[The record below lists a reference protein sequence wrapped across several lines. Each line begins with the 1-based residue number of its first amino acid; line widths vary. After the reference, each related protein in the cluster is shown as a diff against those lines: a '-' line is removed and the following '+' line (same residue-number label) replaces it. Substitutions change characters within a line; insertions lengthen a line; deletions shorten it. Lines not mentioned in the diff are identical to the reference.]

1 MWTPRIPENLRKEVL
16 DLIENNPERKYYS
29 QRMDR
34 NINGCPSVTKG
45 ENSKNMI
52 EELEERLDK
61 YCEKLGMDIAF
72 SEDDEL
78 IKETQDNIELIKKA
92 LNLYHKDRD
101 KATDQIGIILNK
113 YVDDQFFVTEL
124 GRCYGM
130 RGMAYYDELHDPTTD
145 YEESKDHPLTLYRAR
160 ISNHKLCKR
169 EDMLHR
175 PFKKNEKI
183 CAKQR
188 FICEGM
194 PALYLATTSYAC
206 WLELGKP
213 ENDFY
218 VSSFIPNNK
227 GERLKVL
234 NMVVTQD
241 MINGFYNEVMDKD
254 DLRRKE
260 IQNKMISFFPLVIA
274 TSFKYSEG
282 NKEEYIIP
290 ELVMRC
296 LRRFNIDGII
306 YLSKNLEHDIQL
318 HSVINVVL
326 PIYKDQLQD
335 EYGKIT
341 RFFKISKPELFMPQ
355 SNKYE
360 TARIGSF
367 FNDNFHENKQ
377 QSSYEPTITIEDQE
391 MIYGE
396 TVFCHFDNYLCEL
409 DHAYIG

>member
-1 MWTPRIPENLRKEVL
+1 MDRKKWEDLCKEML
-16 DLIENNPERKYYS
+16 DLIENNPEIEYYS

-34 NINGCPSVTKG
+34 NINDCPSVTKG
-45 ENSKNMI
+45 EKSENIK
-52 EELEERLDK
+52 EELEERLDR
-61 YCEKLGMDIAF
+61 YYEKLGMNIAF
-72 SEDDEL
+72 SEDAEL
-78 IKETQDNIELIKKA
+78 LKETQDNTELIKKA

-101 KATDQIGIILNK
+101 KAIKQIEIILKK
-113 YVDDQFFVTEL
+113 YIDDQFFVTEL
-124 GRCYGM
+124 GKCYGM
-130 RGMAYYDELHDPTTD
+130 RSIAYYDELHDSTTNC
-145 YEESKDHPLTLYRAR
+145 EKFKEHPLTLYRAR
-160 ISNHKLCKR
+160 ISKHKLCKR

-218 VSSFIPNNK
+218 VSSFIPDK
-227 GERLKVL
+227 RGERLKVL
-234 NMVVTQD
+234 NMIVTPE
-241 MINGFYNEVMDKD
+241 MINGFYNPAWDKE

-260 IQNKMISFFPLVIA
+260 IQNKMLSFFPLVIA
-274 TSFKYSEG
+274 TSFKYSAG
-282 NKEEYIIP
+282 NKDEYIIP

-296 LRRFNIDGII
+296 LRRFNIDGIV

-318 HSVINVVL
+318 HSVVNVVL

-341 RFFKISKPELFMPQ
+341 RFFRISKPELFMPQ
-355 SNKYE
+355 SKKYE
-360 TARIGSF
+360 KAKNGSF
-367 FNDNFHENKQ
+367 FSDIFHEKKQ
-377 QSSYEPTITIEDQE
+377 QYSYEPTITTIEGQK

-396 TVFCHFDNYLCEL
+396 TDFCQFDNYLCEL
-409 DHAYIG
+409 NHAYI